1 MDSLVK
7 ILRAARRYHR
17 YIGIFLL
24 VLVLISAF
32 TGILLAWK
40 KQSAL
45 LQPPTLKGAG
55 GELTEWRPLAE
66 LAAIARQ
73 AFVAKYP
80 DQKDNNIDRIDVR
93 PSKGIV
99 KVLFEKGW
107 WEVQVDGVTGEALSI
122 SKRHS
127 DWIEAL
133 HDGSI
138 ISEGFKLLSMNI
150 LGFGLLFLLIT
161 GFFLWYG
168 PKRLR
173 ILKKR

>member
-1 MDSLVK
+1 MVK

>member
-24 VLVLISAF
+24 VLALISAF
-32 TGILLAWK
+32 TGLLLAWK

-55 GELTEWRPLAE
+55 GELIEWRPLAE
-66 LAAIARQ
+66 LAETARQ
-73 AFVAKYP
+73 VFVAKYP